1 MRAIRFVMC
10 FFTCLAAI
18 LSRAQTASLKDSIAQ
33 QEQKLAQARAGSDTR
48 TVVTE
53 LNILGGLYR
62 LSGQLQKAL
71 DDLNEVLPIEQ
82 QANSLL
88 GQGTTLM
95 TMGRVYT
102 DLGQED
108 KALALLN
115 QALTMW
121 RSLGSRSGEGATLS
135 YIGKVYNNLGDHDE
149 SLKNLN
155 ASMAIW
161 HQIDNPQNTTPA
173 PNSTASSPPGAS
185 QTASASRTT
194 ALLDGE
200 AGTLDNLGRAHSDM
214 GQGLE
219 ALKNYDQAI
228 ALFRQASERNGE
240 ALVLNDMG
248 PAYAELGQKQK
259 SLEVYNQAIQIWRE
273 TGNRQGEALTLN
285 DIGRLYRDLGLHQTA
300 MDYYN
305 QALPIWRE
313 TGNRSGEAMAL
324 SDIGR
329 AFADLGQ
336 PQKALD
342 FGSQALPIFRETG
355 NRRGVAMTL
364 NTMGRDHSD
373 MNEAKAAMEL
383 DLQALGLWREAKD
396 ERNEATALM
405 TIAWAYSEMNEPEQS
420 FSSAVAAL
428 GLAKATA
435 DPEIE
440 ASIENSMM
448 LGFRKQHHPEEAIL
462 FGLDAVNSYQ
472 QIRKN
477 IAGLERQVQSG
488 FVQSKSQVYRM
499 LAELLIEAGRLGE
512 AEQILDLLKE
522 QELKD
527 LVAGAN
533 ANAGAAFEPIAL
545 SPAQQK
551 AESALPDLEKKART
565 IEELSL
571 TYAQIQAKPTH
582 TPEDDAQLK
591 SLDANIRQVS
601 KEIHDT
607 LYNEIFPLLDAQSAP
622 GHAADSMKSLLQSSL
637 AKLGPDVMGVRLLLG
652 DDHAYAIVVTANS
665 RKKVELPAS
674 SADLRAKAFEALR
687 VLDSPS
693 TDPRPQLN
701 QLYAAVVAPLEGDL
715 KKLASTQNNVPTLLW
730 SLDDALRYVPMGA
743 LYDGSHYM
751 VERYHNVLFTPESYG
766 HMSDSSLA
774 NGQSPHALALG
785 LSKSYGGMP
794 ALPGVLPELDSVV
807 RDPSVPDSHGP
818 MPGKLL
824 PDEQFTLSA
833 LKSELDS
840 GQDFSVVHIASH
852 FVLIAGSGDE
862 PFLLMGGD
870 KTGDPDGF
878 DWNLSDMENS
888 TVAFHGTRLLTL
900 SACSTAKNYKSH
912 NGLEMDGLGM
922 VAQQKEAE
930 AVLATLWDVNDLSTS
945 HIMSDFYARWVQ
957 SPALGKAEAL
967 RQAQL
972 AFLHGAG
979 ATPRPAVAH
988 GPAFAP
994 GPAAPPD
1001 AGITAEA
1008 DVAPGAQ
1015 TGRGFQTPEPPSTTQ
1030 SSLGYAHPYYWAPFV
1045 LIGNYQ

>member
-1 MRAIRFVMC
+1 MHVVSRIRTISFVIC
-10 FFTCLAAI
+10 ISACVAAGTALAQNPSI
-18 LSRAQTASLKDSIAQ
+18 KDSIAQ
-33 QEQKLAQARAGSDTR
+33 QEQKLAQARASKDMR

-53 LNILGGLYR
+53 LNILGSLYR

-71 DDLNEVLPIEQ
+71 DDLNEALPIEQ

-115 QALTMW
+115 QALPMW
-121 RSLGSRSGEGATLS
+121 RTLGSRSGEAATLS

-161 HQIDNPQNTTPA
+161 HQIDNSQGTASA
-173 PNSTASSPPGAS
+173 PNSTAPSPSGPS
-185 QTASASRTT
+185 QATAASRTT
-194 ALLDGE
+194 AILDGE
-200 AGTLDNLGRAHSDM
+200 AGTLDNLGRAYSDM
-214 GQGLE
+214 GQGIE

-305 QALPIWRE
+305 QALPIWRK

-329 AFADLGQ
+329 AYADLGQ

-342 FGSQALPIFRETG
+342 YGSQALPIFSEVG
-355 NRRGVAMTL
+355 NRRGEAMVL

-373 MNEAKAAMEL
+373 MNEAKAAMDL
-383 DLQALGLWREAKD
+383 DLQALVLWREVKD

-405 TIAWAYSEMNEPEQS
+405 TIAWAYSEMNQPEQS
-420 FSSAVAAL
+420 FASAIAAL
-428 GLAKATA
+428 GLAKSTA
-435 DPEIE
+435 DPQIE
-440 ASIENSMM
+440 AGVENSMM

-477 IAGLERQVQSG
+477 IAGLEKEVQAG
-488 FVQSKSQVYRM
+488 FVQSKSGVYRM

-527 LVAGAN
+527 LVAGAAQN
-533 ANAGAAFEPIAL
+533 SGAGFEPIAL

-551 AESALPDLEKKART
+551 AENALPDLEKKART

-582 TPEDDAQLK
+582 MPEDDAQLK
-591 SLDANIRQVS
+591 SLAASMLQVS
-601 KEIHDT
+601 KEIHDA

-622 GHAADSMKSLLQSSL
+622 GQAADTTKSLLQNSL
-637 AKLGPDVMGVRLLLG
+637 AKLGPDVMGIRLLLG
-652 DDHAYAIVVTANS
+652 DDHAYAIVVTATS
-665 RKKVELPAS
+665 RKKVELPTS
-674 SADLRAKAFEALR
+674 SANLRAKAFEAVQL
-687 VLDSPS
+687 LSSPG

-701 QLYAAVVAPLEGDL
+701 QLYALVVAPLEGEL
-715 KKLASTQNNVPTLLW
+715 KTLTSAQNSVPTLLW

-751 VERYHNVLFTPESYG
+751 VERYHNVLFTPESYSHIG
-766 HMSDSSLA
+766 DSPLA
-774 NGQSPHALALG
+774 NSRPPRALALG

-818 MPGKLL
+818 MQGKLL

-833 LKSELDS
+833 LKSELES

-945 HIMSDFYARWVQ
+945 HIMSDFYARWVENPTQ
-957 SPALGKAEAL
+957 GKAEAL

-972 AFLHGAG
+972 AFLNGTAI
-979 ATPRPAVAH
+979 
-988 GPAFAP
+988 AP
-994 GPAAPPD
+994 SAKP
-1001 AGITAEA
+1001 
-1008 DVAPGAQ
+1008 
-1015 TGRGFQTPEPPSTTQ
+1015 GRGFQTSETPSTTQ

-1045 LIGNYQ
+1045 LIGNYR

>member
-1 MRAIRFVMC
+1 MKRLRTIGFVIC
-10 FFTCLAAI
+10 FSAGLAATN
-18 LSRAQTASLKDSIAQ
+18 SVAQTTIKDSIAQ
-33 QEQKLAQARAGSDTR
+33 QEQKLAQARAGNDMR

-53 LNILGGLYR
+53 LNILGSLYR

-71 DDLNEVLPIEQ
+71 DDLNEALPIEQ
-82 QANSLL
+82 QANSLF
-88 GQGTTLM
+88 GQATTLM
-95 TMGRVYT
+95 TMGRVYS
-102 DLGQED
+102 DIGQED
-108 KALALLN
+108 KALAVLN
-115 QALTMW
+115 QALPMW
-121 RSLGSRSGEGATLS
+121 RSLGGRTGEAATLS
-135 YIGKVYNNLGDHDE
+135 YIGKVYNNLGNHDA

-161 HQIDNPQNTTPA
+161 HQIDNPT
-173 PNSTASSPPGAS
+173 SSPS
-185 QTASASRTT
+185 SATQPVSRTMI
-194 ALLDGE
+194 LDGE
-200 AGTLDNLGRAHSDM
+200 AGALDNLGRAYSDM

-219 ALKNYDQAI
+219 ALKDYDQAI
-228 ALFRQASERNGE
+228 ALFRQAGERNGE
-240 ALVLNDMG
+240 ALILNDMG

-329 AFADLGQ
+329 AYDDLGQ

-342 FGSQALPIFRETG
+342 YGAQALPIFRETG
-355 NRRGVAMTL
+355 NRRGEAMVL
-364 NTMGRDHSD
+364 NTMGRDRSD
-373 MNEAKAAMEL
+373 MHEAQAAMDL
-383 DLQALGLWREAKD
+383 DVQALVLWREVKD
-396 ERNEATALM
+396 ERNEAAALM
-405 TIAWAYSEMNEPEQS
+405 TIAWAWSEMKEPEKS
-420 FSSAVAAL
+420 FASAVAAL
-428 GLAKATA
+428 GLAKATG
-435 DPEIE
+435 DPEYE
-440 ASIENSMM
+440 AAIENSMM
-448 LGFRKQHHPEEAIL
+448 LGFRNQHHPEEAIL

-477 IAGLERQVQSG
+477 ISGLDKELQSG
-488 FVQSKSQVYRM
+488 FVQSKSGVYRM

-527 LVAGAN
+527 LVAGASE
-533 ANAGAAFEPIAL
+533 NAGTGFEPIAL

-551 AESALPDLEKKART
+551 AESALPDIEKKART

-571 TYAQIQAKPTH
+571 AYAQIQAQPSH

-591 SLDANIRQVS
+591 SIAANMAQVS

-607 LYNEIFPLLDAQSAP
+607 LYNEIFPELDAQSAP
-622 GHAADSMKSLLQSSL
+622 GQAADNTKSLLQNSL
-637 AKLGPDVMGVRLLLG
+637 AKLGPNVMGIRLLLG

-665 RKKVELPAS
+665 RRKIELPAS
-674 SADLRAKAFEALR
+674 SADLRAKALDAVH
-687 VLDSPS
+687 VLSSPS

-701 QLYAAVVAPLEGDL
+701 QLYAMIVAPLEPEL
-715 KKLASTQNNVPTLLW
+715 KTLATTQNNVPTLLW

-743 LYDGSHYM
+743 LYDGNHYM

-766 HMSDSSLA
+766 HISDSPLS
-774 NGQSPHALALG
+774 NGQAPRALAMG

-807 RDPSVPDSHGP
+807 HDPSVPDSHGP
-818 MPGKLL
+818 MQGILL
-824 PDEQFTLSA
+824 PDQQFTLAA
-833 LKSELDS
+833 LKSQLDS
-840 GQDFSVVHIASH
+840 GQQFSVVHIASH
-852 FVLIAGSGDE
+852 FVLIAGSGNE
-862 PFLLMGGD
+862 PYLLMGGD
-870 KTGDPDGF
+870 KAGDPNGF

-888 TVAFHGTRLLTL
+888 TVVFHGTRLLTL
-900 SACSTAKNYKSH
+900 SACSTAKDYRSR

-957 SPALGKAEAL
+957 NPAQGKAEAL

-972 AFLHGAG
+972 AFLHGG
-979 ATPRPAVAH
+979 AVAPH
-988 GPAFAP
+988 PAIAP
-994 GPAAPPD
+994 SHTVASSG
-1001 AGITAEA
+1001 GIASSPSIATSS
-1008 DVAPGAQ
+1008 Q
-1015 TGRGFQTPEPPSTTQ
+1015 TGRGFQTSEAPAATQ

-1045 LIGNYQ
+1045 LIGNFQ

>member
-1 MRAIRFVMC
+1 MNRLRTSGFVVC
-10 FFTCLAAI
+10 FSACLVAG
-18 LSRAQTASLKDSIAQ
+18 LGDAQTPSLKDSIAQ
-33 QEQKLAQARAGSDTR
+33 QEQKLAQARASKDMR

-53 LNILGGLYR
+53 LNILGSLYR
-62 LSGQLQKAL
+62 TAGQLQKAL
-71 DDLNEVLPIEQ
+71 DDLNEALPIEQ

-108 KALALLN
+108 KALALLI
-115 QALTMW
+115 QALPMW
-121 RSLGSRSGEGATLS
+121 RTLGSRSGEAATLN

-155 ASMAIW
+155 AAMAIW
-161 HQIDNPQNTTPA
+161 HQIGNPQNTTPA
-173 PNSTASSPPGAS
+173 SNGTAPSPSGPPQA
-185 QTASASRTT
+185 TAASRTT
-194 ALLDGE
+194 AILDGE
-200 AGTLDNLGRAHSDM
+200 AGTLDNLGRAYSDM
-214 GQGLE
+214 GQGLD
-219 ALKNYDQAI
+219 ALKDYDQAI
-228 ALFRQASERNGE
+228 ALFRQAGERNGE
-240 ALVLNDMG
+240 ALILNDMG

-285 DIGRLYRDLGLHQTA
+285 DMGRLYRDLGQQQTA

-329 AFADLGQ
+329 AYADLGQ
-336 PQKALD
+336 PQKAID
-342 FGSQALPIFRETG
+342 YGSQALPIWRETG

-373 MNEAKAAMEL
+373 MNEAKEAMDL
-383 DLQALGLWREAKD
+383 DLQALVLWREAKD

-420 FSSAVAAL
+420 FSSAIAAL

-448 LGFRKQHHPEEAIL
+448 LGFRKQHRPEEAIL
-462 FGLDAVNSYQ
+462 FGLDAVNSYE

-477 IAGLERQVQSG
+477 ISGLDKEVQSG

-499 LAELLIEAGRLGE
+499 LAELLVEAGRLGE

-533 ANAGAAFEPIAL
+533 ANAGAAFGPLAL

-565 IEELSL
+565 VEELSL
-571 TYAQIQAKPTH
+571 TWAQIQAKPAH

-591 SLDANIRQVS
+591 SLETNMREVS

-607 LYNEIFPLLDAQSAP
+607 LYNEIFPMLDAQSAP
-622 GHAADSMKSLLQSSL
+622 GQAAGDSTKSLLQGAL
-637 AKLGPDVMGVRLLLG
+637 AKLGPSVMGIRLLLG
-652 DDHAYAIVVTANS
+652 DDHAYALVVTATT
-665 RKKVELPAS
+665 RKKIELPAS
-674 SADLRAKAFEALR
+674 SADLRAKAFEAVQL
-687 VLDSPS
+687 LSSPA

-701 QLYAAVVAPLEGDL
+701 QLYTMIVAPIEGEL
-715 KKLASTQNNVPTLLW
+715 KTLASPQNNVPTLLW

-743 LYDGSHYM
+743 LYDGSQYM
-751 VERYHNVLFTPESYG
+751 VERFHNVLFTPESYG
-766 HMSDSSLA
+766 HMDDSPLA
-774 NGQSPHALALG
+774 NAQPPRALALG

-794 ALPGVLPELDSVV
+794 PLPGVLPELDSVV

-818 MPGKLL
+818 MQGKLL

-833 LKSELDS
+833 LKSELES
-840 GQDFSVVHIASH
+840 GQNFSVVHIASH

-900 SACSTAKNYKSH
+900 SACSTAKNYKSRD
-912 NGLEMDGLGM
+912 GLEMDSLGM
-922 VAQQKEAE
+922 VAQRKEAE

-945 HIMSDFYARWVQ
+945 HIMSDFYARWMQ
-957 SPALGKAEAL
+957 SPAQGKAEAL

-972 AFLHGAG
+972 AFLNGTAISSGAK
-979 ATPRPAVAH
+979 
-988 GPAFAP
+988 
-994 GPAAPPD
+994 
-1001 AGITAEA
+1001 
-1008 DVAPGAQ
+1008 
-1015 TGRGFQTPEPPSTTQ
+1015 TG
-1030 SSLGYAHPYYWAPFV
+1030 LGYAHPYYWAPFV
-1045 LIGNYQ
+1045 LIGNFQ